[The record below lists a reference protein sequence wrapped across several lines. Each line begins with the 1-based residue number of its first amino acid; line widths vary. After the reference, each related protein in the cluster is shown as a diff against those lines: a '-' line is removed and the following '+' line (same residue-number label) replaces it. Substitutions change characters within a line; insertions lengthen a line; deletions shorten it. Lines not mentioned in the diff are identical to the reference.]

1 MLSACIANEPALM
14 SAAVDDPLFEALSE
28 GVCVLDAERKIVRYN
43 KRFLDIAGLP
53 AGLLKPG
60 EGLAGALAWLTEHG
74 EFATPAQR
82 EDVIARFRA
91 AAIEPFTYRR
101 ERRDGTFYEIRGRP
115 VPGGGIVVV
124 AEDMTERRRAETAVR
139 ASDARM
145 RQAFAQASVAINI
158 CDADGRYLEAND
170 AFCRMMGYSLA
181 ELRELSFETVT
192 HPDDLALDK
201 GFHFD
206 SFSGDE
212 ACHVFEKRYIRKDG
226 ATIWAKLS
234 VTMIRDDEGWPT
246 NTIAI
251 VEDITAQKRAIEA
264 RRESEAL
271 LTRALESVNEGFALF
286 DASGRLA
293 VMNRHYSGYF
303 PDGDGFVR
311 LGMTFEEITRAGIAR
326 GAYRLPPGTGAEDF
340 LRQRIATRERGEA
353 TVFQTSEGRW
363 LRAHD
368 YRTPDGSV
376 VALRSDVT
384 ELMRRTQALAE
395 SEERFRSL
403 ANNLPGVVFTV
414 EMDPGSGQRRLTYLG
429 DTLPAALHIDRDAAR
444 RGDIGLVHSMPPEDA
459 QAYLAAMEKSARDM
473 APFSIDVRFVG
484 DGAAPP
490 QWTRIAATPR
500 RLANGVV
507 RWDGIGLDVTE
518 LTERTRA
525 LRESESLFRTLA
537 NNLPGIVFAFE
548 FNRERNERRVTYVS
562 DAVQTVLGIE
572 RDKVLRSEL
581 RLLDFMVPED
591 RERWRAALIESAAH
605 MTPIA
610 QDVRFAVPG
619 RALRWTR
626 LHFTPRPLG
635 DGWARWDGIVLDIT
649 EQRAAEEQL
658 RQRFKMESLGQL
670 TGGIAHDFNNL
681 LTVMV
686 GSAELL
692 QDAVEDAPE
701 DTRQLVKNIM
711 MAGAQGAD
719 LTRRLLAFARRQ
731 PLKPETLDVNRLITD
746 IAPLL
751 ERALGGG
758 IEVAIEPAASRCGA
772 HVDRSQLE
780 NAILNLVTNARDAM
794 PPGGGRVAISTAL
807 VSPDEAEAARIGVFA
822 AGDYVRISIAD
833 QGGGMSPEV
842 IARATEPFFTT
853 KPEGKGTGLG
863 LSMVYGFVR
872 QSGGAMTIDS
882 APGRGTTI
890 HLYLPRI
897 VEEVAGAG
905 RRGRSSGAPGG
916 HETILVVEDDAPVR
930 DTLSRMLVNLGYRV
944 TGAANGQE
952 ALCALK
958 ARDDI
963 DLLFTGLAMPGGLDG
978 RALAEAAVRQRP
990 RLRVLYTSGN
1000 SEASPDGR
1008 GAPDTET
1015 PLLEKPFTLDE
1026 LARSVRRALG
1036 SA

>member
-1 MLSACIANEPALM
+1 M
-14 SAAVDDPLFEALSE
+14 SAAVDDPLFDSLSE
-28 GVCVLDAERKIVRYN
+28 GVCVLDAERKIVRFN
-43 KRFLDIAGLP
+43 KRFPEVTGVP
-53 AGLLKPG
+53 ADVLRPG
-60 EGLAGALAWLTEHG
+60 ERLGGALAWLTLQG

-82 EDVIARFRA
+82 EEVIAKYRA
-91 AAIEPFTYRR
+91 AATEPFSYRR
-101 ERRDGTFYEIRGRP
+101 ERRDGTFFEIRGRP
-115 VPGGGIVVV
+115 LPGGGFVLV

-170 AFCRMMGYSLA
+170 AFCRMLGYSLA

-192 HPDDLALDK
+192 HPDDIALDK
-201 GFHFD
+201 SFHLD
-206 SFSGDE
+206 SFGGDDE
-212 ACHVFEKRYIRKDG
+212 CHVFEKRYIRKDG

-234 VTMIRDDEGWPT
+234 VTMIRDEEGWPT

-286 DASGRLA
+286 DPSGRLA

-303 PDGDGFVR
+303 PDGDSYIR

-326 GAYRLPPGTGAEDF
+326 GAYRLPPGTSAEDF

-429 DTLPAALHIDRDAAR
+429 DTLPAALHIDRDAVR
-444 RGDIGLVHSMPPEDA
+444 RGEMGLIHSMPAADA
-459 QAYLAAMEKSARDM
+459 QAYLAAMERSARDM

-484 DGAAPP
+484 DAAAPP

-525 LRESESLFRTLA
+525 LRESETLFRTLA
-537 NNLPGIVFAFE
+537 NNLPGVVFTLEANLASGARRMTYLSDGFE
-548 FNRERNERRVTYVS
+548 SVLGVSRER
-562 DAVQTVLGIE
+562 VLSGQ
-572 RDKVLRSEL
+572 LRMIDL
-581 RLLDFMVPED
+581 MAPED
-591 RERWRAALIESAAH
+591 RPRWSAAQVESATN
-605 MTPIA
+605 MTPLSL
-610 QDVRFAVPG
+610 DVRIMVPG
-619 RALRWTR
+619 HPPRWMR
-626 LHFTPRPLG
+626 VAATPRRLADG
-635 DGWARWDGIVLDIT
+635 DVRWDGIALDVT
-649 EQRAAEEQL
+649 QQRANEEQL
-658 RQRFKMESLGQL
+658 RQGFKMEALGQL
-670 TGGIAHDFNNL
+670 TGGIAHDFNNV
-681 LTVMV
+681 LTVMM

-692 QDAVEDAPE
+692 QDVVEDAPE

-731 PLKPETLDVNRLITD
+731 PLKPETLDVNRLIAD

-758 IEVAIEPAASRCGA
+758 IEVALEPAASRCGA

-780 NAILNLVTNARDAM
+780 NAILNLATNARDAM
-794 PPGGGRVAISTAL
+794 PGGGRVAIATAL
-807 VSPDEAEAARIGVFA
+807 VSLDEVEAARIGGIA
-822 AGDYVRISIAD
+822 AGDHVRISIAD

-872 QSGGAMTIDS
+872 QSGGAMAIDS

-890 HLYLPRI
+890 HLYLPRV
-897 VEEVAGAG
+897 VEDVAGTG
-905 RRGRSSGAPGG
+905 RRGRAADAPGG
-916 HETILVVEDDAPVR
+916 HETILVVEDEAPVR

-944 TGAANGQE
+944 AGAANGPE
-952 ALCALK
+952 ALGALA

-978 RALAEAAVRQRP
+978 RALAEAAVKQRP
-990 RLRVLYTSGN
+990 KLRVLYTSGN
-1000 SEASPDGR
+1000 SQASLDG
-1008 GAPDTET
+1008 AAALDSET

-1026 LARSVRRALG
+1026 LARSVRRAL
-1036 SA
+1036 SVA